1 MEGNSVVGLQIIEKD
16 FSELQQVVSVAM
28 PIHSLVLTL
37 LGTIPRVSADS
48 GVQGTH
54 WCPCE
59 REVGGLQAA
68 EEARRA
74 SGSRGAVSR
83 GGL

>member
-16 FSELQQVVSVAM
+16 FLELQQVASVAM

-54 WCPCE
+54 WHPCE
-59 REVGGLQAA
+59 REMRGLQAA
-68 EEARRA
+68 EVARRA